1 MISPKAILLDLLGL
15 FVDDGSL
22 ALAALAWLALSALVF
37 PFVGLPGAWLAIALF
52 LGFAAILVENVTRS
66 ARRSRRRGVRP
77 RKAFNA

>member
-22 ALAALAWLALSALVF
+22 AVAALAWLALSALVF
-37 PFVGLPGAWLAIALF
+37 LFVGLPEVWRAIALF

-66 ARRSRRRGVRP
+66 ARRSRR
-77 RKAFNA
+77 